1 MGALLGLLL
10 TIPLAAQVELE
21 ERTLA
26 RDWAALDLYHLS
38 RSLPALG
45 TIVDTPINPGVQVS
59 YHHAWFGRRVTGG
72 TTLQAGVVGFD
83 ELFWSLSTGAGFE
96 GVWRTDSG
104 FYSAL
109 GLRVD
114 YARLFT
120 GSNNFE
126 FEDGR
131 YRQATDSGRSFLR
144 ITLADLYLGFSRP
157 MSRDALGESIRSG
170 ADLTPF
176 LQKVSVSAGD
186 YFELGPGVPHS
197 LGPGMVVLEPQRVLP
212 GKAAKMRGSKAL

>member
-1 MGALLGLLL
+1 MRPAMGALLGLLL

-144 ITLADLYLGFSRP
+144 ITLADLYLGFSPALLRRVGVVP
-157 MSRDALGESIRSG
+157 ALRYAWLVDLPLYANEDANPWSY
-170 ADLTPF
+170 TQF
-176 LQKVSVSAGD
+176 
-186 YFELGPGVPHS
+186 GPS
-197 LGPGMVVLEPQRVLP
+197 LLWFW
-212 GKAAKMRGSKAL
+212 